1 MEMGTSKDIDAPLM
15 LEVSCPEYY
24 ATEIGRIEPAG
35 GDNLRIYMC
44 VRKGKILEPMFSVV
58 LPIAALALCARQ
70 SLKAASDHHNEL
82 VLSGLSLSEH

>member
-1 MEMGTSKDIDAPLM
+1 MGTSKEIDAPPM

-44 VRKGKILEPMFSVV
+44 VRRGNILEPMFSVV
-58 LPIAALALCARQ
+58 LPVKALALCARK
-70 SLKAASDHHNEL
+70 SLHAAADHYNDL
-82 VLSGLSLSEH
+82 VMADISLSEH